1 MIFFCHGVT
10 VNANCG
16 KHHKNHRQNRKG
28 QPHAK
33 DALRGLS
40 ERILLPCY
48 KAKCIQNE
56 AGHSCHHTANRLF
69 HKGRVAEGADA
80 DLTIF
85 VPELIIDGADYTD
98 INILPKGI
106 SYVIQKGR
114 VAVKDNCV
122 VNEKLGEFISFAG

>member
-1 MIFFCHGVT
+1 MQRIFKSIQRDSKNGLRKRKKGDIFPVDPVFQKDGMFC
-10 VNANCG
+10 
-16 KHHKNHRQNRKG
+16 
-28 QPHAK
+28 
-33 DALRGLS
+33 
-40 ERILLPCY
+40 
-48 KAKCIQNE
+48 
-56 AGHSCHHTANRLF
+56 LF
-69 HKGRVAEGADA
+69 HKGRIAEGADA

-85 VPELIIDGADYTD
+85 DPKIIIDGANYTD